1 MKRKWHVAWFSGER
15 CGTGGEGHLP
25 GTENLMRI
33 GLVLLVARLGVS
45 PAFGQLTEEKTEQ
58 IVTRVV
64 KTELADTKTE
74 LKDYVTLQR
83 QVLECQPEEREKH
96 REAELRATRAA
107 LKGEIATLRMWVLAG
122 FGLWRRPRWGATLTS
137 RTRGNATKKSR
148 NRQRR
153 FRVTP
158 RGFLSRT
165 TFAARFAPGR
175 KTDFG
180 LRRGAFYREPP
191 LPNALRQ
198 DEKTPH

>member
-1 MKRKWHVAWFSGER
+1 
-15 CGTGGEGHLP
+15 
-25 GTENLMRI
+25 MRI

-122 FGLWRRPRWGATLTS
+122 FGLAAAALGCHSHKSHERQRNMGWKATRADIRNTTTMPSCSTSCRLKKSSRRP
-137 RTRGNATKKSR
+137 
-148 NRQRR
+148 
-153 FRVTP
+153 
-158 RGFLSRT
+158 
-165 TFAARFAPGR
+165 
-175 KTDFG
+175 
-180 LRRGAFYREPP
+180 
-191 LPNALRQ
+191 
-198 DEKTPH
+198 